1 MYVVTFYS
9 FKGGV
14 GRTMSLV
21 NVATQLALAAKKVL
35 IVDFD
40 LEAPGIPT
48 FTLTTPK
55 QESPGLVECINAYRS
70 TGEAPN
76 AVDYVYSAHKFAS
89 GGEILVMPA
98 GIHNAN
104 YSSRLNS
111 IDWQK
116 LYAEE
121 DGYLFFEDLKR
132 QWAQSIAPDY
142 VLIDSRTGHSD
153 VEGICTRQLPDAV
166 CLLFFPN
173 DQNLQGLKKVVASIR
188 SQNEVR
194 KKEHR
199 ESINLHFVVSNVP
212 DLDDEDGIID
222 ATLERFEHELGYS
235 KLAGQIHHYNS
246 LSLLNQEIF
255 SEKRPKSRLA
265 REYKTLTDQITRENI
280 SDRDVAADF
289 LRRTVRD
296 LRSGITRGINHTA
309 LDKVERILRLFP
321 TDSVIVLE
329 MALLYEAIGR
339 ISDALPLLSGDG
351 LSKSANYYAIKARL
365 NHRLGNETDA
375 KLDLRQMLSTTGAQ
389 VPSLLE
395 AMSVAARLD
404 PNLFESLPN
413 SPAMLSLSESDRSF
427 VASQLDDG
435 PTAVKAK
442 VAILESIPSTSP
454 ERDAID
460 NQIALAS
467 ISLGQFAKAV
477 DLLTT
482 MAAEPDGPEI
492 GTIFNLA
499 MAKLGLEGKADT
511 KLFSQVVELDATL
524 PRSDADV
531 NYLACMAI
539 ANCAIGQKDA
549 AIKLIERSRSMMRMR
564 PKRVFSPWTY
574 TKVSSRD
581 FIEQLSAL
589 EEQVNSGELHPAFCQ
604 IGQKA
609 PSK

>member
-1 MYVVTFYS
+1 
-9 FKGGV
+9 
-14 GRTMSLV
+14 MSLV
-21 NVATQLALAAKKVL
+21 NVATQLALASKKVL

-48 FTLTTPK
+48 FTLTSPK

-76 AVDYVYSAHKFAS
+76 ATDYVYTAHKFES

-194 KKEHR
+194 RKEHR
-199 ESINLHFVVSNVP
+199 ESIDMHFVVSNVP
-212 DLDDEDGIID
+212 DLDDEDGIFD

-235 KLAGQIHHYNS
+235 RLAGQIHHYNS

-280 SDRDVAADF
+280 SDKDVATDF
-289 LRRTVRD
+289 LRQAVRN
-296 LRSGITRGINHTA
+296 LRSGTTRGINHTA
-309 LDKVERILRLFP
+309 FDKVERILRLFP

-329 MALLYEAIGR
+329 IALLYEAIGQ
-339 ISDALPLLSGDG
+339 IGDALNLLSGDG
-351 LSKSANYYAIKARL
+351 LTKSANYHAIRARL
-365 NHRLGNETDA
+365 NHRLGNDEDA
-375 KLDLRQMLSTTGAQ
+375 KQDLHEMLSMTDAQ

-395 AMSVAARLD
+395 AMSVAAQLE
-404 PNLFESLPN
+404 PNLIARLPN
-413 SPAMLSLSESDRSF
+413 SPAILSLSESERSF
-427 VASQLDDG
+427 VASQLSDG
-435 PTAVKAK
+435 PAALEAK
-442 VAILESIPSTSP
+442 IAILESIPATST
-454 ERDAID
+454 ERDSIEH
-460 NQIALAS
+460 QIALAS
-467 ISLGQFAKAV
+467 ISMGHFAKAV
-477 DLLTT
+477 DLLAM
-482 MAAEPDGPEI
+482 MAAKPDGDEI

-499 MAKLGLEGKADT
+499 MAKLGLEGKVDS
-511 KLFSQVVELDATL
+511 KLFSQVVEHDATL
-524 PRSDADV
+524 PRRDADV
-531 NYLACMAI
+531 NYLTCVAI
-539 ANCAIGQKDA
+539 ANFAIGQKDA

-564 PKRVFSPWTY
+564 PKRDFSPWTY

-581 FIEQLSAL
+581 FIEHLSAL
-589 EEQVNSGELHPAFCQ
+589 EKQVNSGELHPAFCQ
-604 IGQKA
+604 IVHNE
-609 PSK
+609 PS